1 MARRVLIR
9 SRSLNT
15 DVAKLEEI
23 IHADYKQIYKAHI
36 DALEEAC
43 EQIVADAVYLVP
55 RLRGKLEDSIS
66 AAVSKSNRFTGLMVS
81 ATAKNHGYDYALI
94 QEETEPYKGRFGDM
108 CYTHDYIEDDT
119 ADVRDK
125 DMGYAHYLGGP
136 FTIAIKDLF
145 KDLTGEELVLPLE
158 LEHAAEYVEDK
169 L

>member
-9 SRSLNT
+9 SRSLGT
-15 DVAKLEEI
+15 DVAKLEEMI
-23 IHADYKQIYKAHI
+23 AADYKQIYKAHI
-36 DALEEAC
+36 EALEDAC
-43 EQIVADAVYLVP
+43 DQIVADAGYLVP
-55 RLRGKLEDSIS
+55 RLTGKLEDSIS
-66 AAVSKSNRFTGLMVS
+66 AVVSKSNRFPGLMVS
-81 ATAKNHGYDYALI
+81 ASAKNHGYDYALI
-94 QEETEPYKGRFGDM
+94 QEETEPYYNHGDM
-108 CYTHDYIEDDT
+108 QYLHDYVREET
-119 ADVRDK
+119 NDVRDK